1 MVEDARNQLA
11 DRDYPVADGL
21 MLNGFSASGNF
32 VERFAALHP
41 QKVMSVTAGG
51 INGMPILPSKEAD
64 GHTLDYHVGVANFED
79 LTGKPFDIDAFRE
92 VNQFLYMGEFDDS
105 DTITFTDAFTDD
117 QLRETALEVYG
128 TYMIDDR
135 FPYSRAVYEEQD
147 AGAVFRMYEKEGH
160 RPVTAVPDLAEFHK
174 RSLAGDDI
182 TDLRADLGGKVPN
195 KHASVNYAPEEPK
208 PGDQVAFDATNTELE
223 NSEPVSFEW
232 EFENGETA
240 TGSKTT
246 HTFDSPGQYI
256 IRLTVTDDAGNTHQA
271 TEYVHQ
277 QEETGG
283 QTEKYTDEDG
293 IVRDDGLNDA
303 IQDFLADDLSS
314 ERLITVIDS
323 YLSEEPIP

>member
-1 MVEDARNQLA
+1 
-11 DRDYPVADGL
+11 
-21 MLNGFSASGNF
+21 
-32 VERFAALHP
+32 
-41 QKVMSVTAGG
+41 
-51 INGMPILPSKEAD
+51 MPLLPSKEAD
-64 GHTLDYHVGVANFED
+64 EHTLDYHVGVANLEE
-79 LTGKPFDIDAFRE
+79 LIGEPFDMDAFRE

-105 DTITFTDAFTDD
+105 DTITFKDAFTDD

-135 FPYSRAVYEEQD
+135 FPYSRALYEKQE

-160 RPVTAVPDLAEFHK
+160 RPVTAVPDLAEFHE
-174 RSLAGDDI
+174 RSLAGDEI

-208 PGDQVAFDATNTELE
+208 PGDQVALDATNTELE
-223 NSEPVSFEW
+223 NREPVSFEW

-246 HTFDSPGQYI
+246 HTFDSSGQYS

-277 QEETGG
+277 QEETGETNQTEQTEQTEQTDETPG
-283 QTEKYTDEDG
+283 QTENISNGDNSAAEVPGFG
-293 IVRDDGLNDA
+293 IGDALAGLSG
-303 IQDFLADDLSS
+303 L
-314 ERLITVIDS
+314 S
-323 YLSEEPIP
+323 YLLKQRVSETKTESGLPDDSD